1 MVKKHIPMAIAYD
14 FDGTLAPGNM
24 QEGQFLPDIGIKPHE
39 FWAEVTALTEKHQA
53 DSVLVYMDQMLR
65 KAAAAS
71 VPVKKEDFEKQGE
84 SIKLFQGVEGW
95 FDRTAEYGRS
105 RGVHVE
111 HYLVS
116 SGNAEIVAGTPI
128 ASKFARIYASRF
140 KFDENGV
147 AAWPALAV
155 NFTTKTQY
163 LFRINKGA
171 HDLSDNSK
179 VNEFV
184 EKRERPVPFENMVFI
199 VDIYT
204 CLTGKLLVPRCPASH
219 LLSLL
224 FGEGEM
230 ESGLELYPPVKSR
243 EEYEGDNYLEKLSR
257 MLTAPIPPLHPEL
270 VAYSLHR
277 YKFGGKPESTRE
289 FLLHAKEF
297 AESQT
302 SSVQGGS

>member
-1 MVKKHIPMAIAYD
+1 MAKRRIPMAIAYD

-24 QEGQFLPDIGIKPHE
+24 QERQFLPDIGIKPNK
-39 FWAEVTALTEKHQA
+39 FWAEVEELTKKHQA

-71 VPVKKEDFEKQGE
+71 VPVKREDFEKRGE

-95 FDRTAEYGRS
+95 FDRITEYGRD

-128 ASKFARIYASRF
+128 ASKFARIYASKF

-171 HDLSDNSK
+171 HDLSDNRQ

-184 EKRERPVPFENMVFI
+184 EQRDRPVPFENMVFI
-199 VDIYT
+199 GDGPTDVPCFRLVKDQGGLSIIVFKPKTKKAREKAEKFKKEGRVHCVAPAIYT
-204 CLTGKLLVPRCPASH
+204 EGSKLEHVVKANIDFIASRAMLH
-219 LLSLL
+219 D
-224 FGEGEM
+224 M
-230 ESGLELYPPVKSR
+230 
-243 EEYEGDNYLEKLSR
+243 LEKD
-257 MLTAPIPPLHPEL
+257 
-270 VAYSLHR
+270 
-277 YKFGGKPESTRE
+277 
-289 FLLHAKEF
+289 
-297 AESQT
+297 
-302 SSVQGGS
+302 